1 MKKCTV
7 KRPVCQDIPG
17 GQEVVYGKSGKTA
30 NEQGQKDSNLQRPI
44 LETGVLPF
52 ELYPLR
58 VPAFRIY
65 RRQDEK
71 GV

>member
-1 MKKCTV
+1 MKD
-7 KRPVCQDIPG
+7 R
-17 GQEVVYGKSGKTA
+17 

-52 ELYPLR
+52 ELCPLR
-58 VPAFRIY
+58 VPAFCIY
-65 RRQDEK
+65 RRQNEK